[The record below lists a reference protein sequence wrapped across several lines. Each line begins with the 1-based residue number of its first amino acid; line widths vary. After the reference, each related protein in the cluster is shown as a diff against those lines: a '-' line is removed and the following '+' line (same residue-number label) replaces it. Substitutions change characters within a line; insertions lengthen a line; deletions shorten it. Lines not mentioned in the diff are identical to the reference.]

1 MSTENPGTLT
11 TESQTPEPKQTGLI
25 AFFANNSVAANL
37 MMMFIIVMGLWN
49 YKTIQ
54 RQMFPNI
61 EFNYISVSAVYRG
74 ASPQEIEQSII
85 IKMEE
90 ALKDITEI
98 KESTSR
104 VQRGSGSISLEIDSD
119 KNLSEVLDKVKARI
133 DSIANFPAD
142 MEPPNISQIEFQ
154 QEVIAMAL
162 VGDLPISELKPLAQQ
177 IEDELRALQNVSL
190 VELEAPD
197 DEIAIEINPETLRKY
212 NLSIAD
218 VTQAIR
224 RFSTDISAGQLRTES
239 GIVAVRVENQLY
251 SGDEFRKIP
260 IKIGENGGKV
270 LLEDVAEIKDGFIE
284 GERYFK
290 YSGVN
295 AMSLDVKATKD
306 QSTVPIAESVQSYV
320 EARNKTLPQGLELK
334 ILVDM
339 TFYLNSRLDMMLK
352 NLLQGALLVA
362 LMLTIFLRFRLAFW
376 VMLGLPVCFLGAIMM
391 MPVFGVTINVLSL
404 FAFIMVLGIVVD
416 DAIVIG
422 EAAYTEIEE
431 KGGGVESVV
440 RGAKK
445 VATPA
450 TFGVLTTI
458 AVFAPT
464 LFASGP
470 QAAFFTNISIIVI
483 LCLVFSLIES
493 KWILPAHLAHM
504 KFTPIKE
511 TSWRARFNKRFF
523 GFVNGPYK
531 NFITRCIE
539 WRWFVFA
546 TFIAILVLSTGLIQ
560 GDYVRTVL
568 TPKVAS
574 DFPGIN
580 IKMNDNVSDETTL
593 NALKT
598 IEAMV
603 YSVDENIVSEY
614 GSSMM
619 KDIMVFNQG
628 RTAGRI
634 LVSLVNEEKRHFD
647 AFELARRWR
656 AEMPVIPSMKSITI
670 QDNLIGG
677 GGGDGDGEFG
687 FMLFGADIELL
698 NAAGRKFISM
708 LQQQE
713 GIFDISSSIDP
724 ASKEIQID
732 LLPVAYDLGLDLS
745 NIANQVGTSF
755 FGGEAQRII
764 RDGEE
769 VRVMVRY
776 PKLTRE
782 RFSELKYAV
791 ITTPQ
796 GQKVMLGDV
805 VTLTETPGINYIRR
819 EQGYRSVYV
828 YGSIDEEVVE
838 PNTIIKQVEEN
849 LLPQLKSNFPGVKS
863 ELGGSIEEEQAQE
876 SEFVTFL
883 IAGLLMIYILLAIPL
898 KSYGQPLIIMSVI
911 PFSLTGAIWGHFIF
925 GIDLSILSLFGLIAA
940 AGVVINDSLV
950 MTDFV
955 NQRRKQGYA
964 LLTAVTEAGCARFR
978 AITLTSITTFVG
990 VLPIMFETS
999 TQAKIVIPMA
1009 VALGFAILYATF
1021 VTLILV
1027 PCLYMILEDL
1037 KARFIWLFRMASR
1050 LVNRIKSSKED
1061 ATPSEV

>member
-1 MSTENPGTLT
+1 MSSKNENILV
-11 TESQTPEPKQTGLI
+11 EPKQTGLI

-61 EFNYISVSAVYRG
+61 EFNYINVSAVYRG

-104 VQRGSGSISLEIDSD
+104 VRRGSGSISLEIDPGKD
-119 KNLSEVLDKVKARI
+119 LSEVLDKVKARI

-162 VGDLPISELKPLAQQ
+162 VGDLPISELKPLAKQ

-260 IKIGENGGKV
+260 VKIGNNGGKV
-270 LLEDVAEIKDGFIE
+270 LLEDVADIKDGFTE

-352 NLLQGALLVA
+352 NLFQGALLVA

-546 TFIAILVLSTGLIQ
+546 TFIAILILSTGLIQ

-598 IEAMV
+598 IESMV
-603 YSVDENIVSEY
+603 YAVDENIVTEY

-628 RTAGRI
+628 RTAARI
-634 LVSLVNEEKRHFD
+634 LVSLVDEEKRHFD

-656 AEMPVIPSMKSITI
+656 ADMPVIPGMKSITI
-670 QDNLIGG
+670 QDNLMGG
-677 GGGDGDGEFG
+677 GGGGGDGEFG

-698 NAAGRKFISM
+698 NAAGREFISM

-713 GIFDISSSIDP
+713 GLFDISSSIDP

-745 NIANQVGTSF
+745 NIANQVGASF

-796 GQKVMLGDV
+796 GQEVMLGDV

-819 EQGYRSVYV
+819 EEGYRSVYI

-911 PFSLTGAIWGHFIF
+911 PFSFTGAIWGHFIF

-950 MTDFV
+950 MTDFI
-955 NQRRKQGYA
+955 NQRRKQGHA
-964 LLTAVTEAGCARFR
+964 ILAAVTEAGCARFR

-1037 KARFIWLFRMASR
+1037 KAKFVWFFGLFGKLFKRNETRSIETSPTKA
-1050 LVNRIKSSKED
+1050 
-1061 ATPSEV
+1061 

>member
-1 MSTENPGTLT
+1 
-11 TESQTPEPKQTGLI
+11 
-25 AFFANNSVAANL
+25 
-37 MMMFIIVMGLWN
+37 MGLWN

-104 VQRGSGSISLEIDSD
+104 VLRGSGSISLEIDPD

-133 DSIANFPAD
+133 DSIATFPAD

-190 VELEAPD
+190 AELEAPD

-260 IKIGENGGKV
+260 VIIGENGGKV
-270 LLEDVAEIKDGFIE
+270 LLEDVAEIKDGFVE

-295 AMSLDVKATKD
+295 AMSIDVKATKD

-334 ILVDM
+334 ILSDM

-539 WRWFVFA
+539 WRWFVFT

-603 YSVDENIVSEY
+603 YAVDESIVTEY

-634 LVSLVNEEKRHFD
+634 LVSLVDEEKRHFD

-656 AEMPVIPSMKSITI
+656 ADMPVIPGMKSITI

-677 GGGDGDGEFG
+677 GGGGDGEFG

-698 NAAGRKFISM
+698 NAAGREFISM

-713 GIFDISSSIDP
+713 GLFDISSSIDP

-796 GQKVMLGDV
+796 GQEVMLGDV

-819 EQGYRSVYV
+819 EEGYRSVYV
-828 YGSIDEEVVE
+828 YGSIDEEMVE
-838 PNTIIKQVEEN
+838 PNTVIKQVEEN

-876 SEFVTFL
+876 SEFITFL

-964 LLTAVTEAGCARFR
+964 LLAAVTEAGCARFR

-1037 KARFIWLFRMASR
+1037 KAKFVWFFGLFGKIFKRKGTVP
-1050 LVNRIKSSKED
+1050 LNR
-1061 ATPSEV
+1061 AASEV